1 MDNNPQL
8 QAMLA
13 QMQAQ
18 GQFQQP
24 PAAMPMMQSAMPQA
38 GNDQLMQAVLMQLQ
52 QMQQMIGVLL
62 QAHYE
67 REQRYANK
75 QGGGYGG
82 GYNGGGNRYGGGNY
96 GGGGGNYGG
105 NRYGGGR

>member
-24 PAAMPMMQSAMPQA
+24 AAAMPMMQPALPQA
-38 GNDQLMQAVLMQLQ
+38 GNDQLLQAILMQLQ
-52 QMQQMIGVLL
+52 QNSQMLGVLL

-67 REQRYANK
+67 REQRYASK
-75 QGGGYGG
+75 SGGYG
-82 GYNGGGNRYGGGNY
+82 GGGNRYGGGY
-96 GGGGGNYGG
+96 GGGGYGG

>member
-24 PAAMPMMQSAMPQA
+24 AAAMPMMQPTLPQG

-52 QMQQMIGVLL
+52 QLQQMVGVLL

-67 REQRYANK
+67 REQRYNSR
-75 QGGGYGG
+75 QGGGYGNG

-96 GGGGGNYGG
+96 GG

>member
-1 MDNNPQL
+1 MDNQQL

-13 QMQAQ
+13 QMQGQAQ
-18 GQFQQP
+18 P
-24 PAAMPMMQSAMPQA
+24 PMMQPAMPQA

-82 GYNGGGNRYGGGNY
+82 GYNGGNRYGGGNY
-96 GGGGGNYGG
+96 GNGGGYNGG